1 MGLKGVYVEGHLLWN
16 GPSFYWLFVS
26 SGQLLL
32 GCSRCGSWG
41 LLSAVSMQ
49 TFRRWINA
57 TSTFGAR
64 QCVEATLAEFAWMT
78 NCSVRSVY
86 LELENMLL
94 MNLLWFLLPHCTRTH
109 THTRPSVCLLLASP
123 PTLSACCLKFTRS
136 WPLGEVRVIHK
147 RMANS
152 TAWNLLLPSQN
163 STHSADFFSQQ
174 TLKK

>member
-64 QCVEATLAEFAWMT
+64 QCVEDTLAEFAWMT
-78 NCSVRSVY
+78 NCRVRSVY
-86 LELENMLL
+86 LELENTLL
-94 MNLLWFLLPHCTRTH
+94 MNLLWFLLPHCKCTH
-109 THTRPSVCLLLASP
+109 THTHTVLSQSSAGQPSHTVSPLPRLHSLLA
-123 PTLSACCLKFTRS
+123 AG
-136 WPLGEVRVIHK
+136 W
-147 RMANS
+147 
-152 TAWNLLLPSQN
+152 SQG
-163 STHSADFFSQQ
+163 HP
-174 TLKK
+174 